1 MFGLIGSKANQIEP
15 HKRMLSSMTPTII
28 KKGKKPLF
36 ALGSPGGGTIIT
48 TVFQVVLN
56 LIEYK
61 MDLEQ
66 AVNKS
71 RFHHQW
77 TPDILF
83 LEQNQNDESIV
94 NKLNKIGYKIERPN
108 FLGCVGAVQ
117 IREDGSL
124 LGVGDKRGDDCAA
137 GF

>member
-1 MFGLIGSKANQIEP
+1 
-15 HKRMLSSMTPTII
+15 
-28 KKGKKPLF
+28 
-36 ALGSPGGGTIIT
+36 
-48 TVFQVVLN
+48 
-56 LIEYK
+56 

-77 TPDILF
+77 TPDLLF
-83 LEQNQNDESIV
+83 LEQNQNDESFV
-94 NKLNKIGYKIERPN
+94 KRLNNIGYKIERPN

-117 IREDGSL
+117 IREDGTF

>member
-1 MFGLIGSKANQIEP
+1 MLNNEMDDFSAKPGTPNMFGLIGSKANQIEP
-15 HKRMLSSMTPTII
+15 NKRMLSSMTPTII

-56 LIEYK
+56 LLEYK

-77 TPDILF
+77 TPD
-83 LEQNQNDESIV
+83 
-94 NKLNKIGYKIERPN
+94 G
-108 FLGCVGAVQ
+108 
-117 IREDGSL
+117 
-124 LGVGDKRGDDCAA
+124 
-137 GF
+137 